1 MAKNYVKGEGVLDAT
16 TRRIMNDNI
25 RDISRCSTQF
35 LADSGGTGTTLTNV
49 TGLTSGVLQP
59 GIYDVDI
66 NLIVTGTTN
75 SGVKAALKWGTASM
89 ITNTALSVEGKSASA
104 IAATTFTTSTDAS
117 AFIGATSAYVNVRVR
132 GTITVAL
139 AGTITLQA
147 AQNAS
152 HADDTTVEVGSTM
165 GFTPIGATTP
175 LSSAA
180 DI

>member
-1 MAKNYVKGEGVLDAT
+1 MAKNKIIGVGVLTDDT
-16 TRRIMNDNI
+16 KKIINDNLP
-25 RDISRCSTQF
+25 DVSRCSSQF
-35 LADSGGTGTTLTNV
+35 LADSGGTATTLTNV
-49 TGLTSGVLQP
+49 TGLTSGTLQP
-59 GIYDVDI
+59 GIYEVDI
-66 NLIVTGTTN
+66 NLITTATAN

-89 ITNTALSVEGKSASA
+89 ITNTALSVEGKTASA

-117 AFIGATSAYVNVRVR
+117 AFIGATSAYVNVRVK

-165 GFTPIGATTP
+165 KFTAIGATVP
-175 LSSAA
+175 LAGA
-180 DI
+180 LV